1 MNNTITY
8 WKFNSVSRIKIQCCG
23 KMVVNDIKLDKV
35 RTMGN
40 ILNPTKENSFEI
52 LVNFKDKDI
61 FVDKTHF
68 IEKMSTKMNT
78 DKRFIAVTRPR
89 RFGKTVTA
97 HMLLAYYSK
106 EYEGHKIFDELEIAN
121 ISNYTEHL
129 NKYDVIYIDMNF
141 ISSLYKGYLK
151 NNKVSGVETLID
163 YLEYAIIND
172 LRVREDFAEC
182 FNKHEIENT
191 GLLKALSTLRNDL
204 NAQFIFIMDEWDLIY
219 RDYRN
224 DTKLQEDF
232 IELLRGLFKSDGGKA
247 CFALA
252 YLTGILPIKK
262 YNSQSALNNFDEFNM
277 LSSGDLAPYFGF
289 TEEEVADIVKS
300 PDCKVSH
307 QNLKEW
313 YEGYKIKGIDIYN
326 PNSVCKA
333 VSRNECISYWS
344 KTSSNDEVVR
354 LINMDFDGVK
364 KDVMNL
370 IEGARVLFD
379 FSNFQNDM
387 VTIKNKNDVFS
398 LLVCLGYLGCSDIGS
413 DSDYKQA
420 YVPNKEIK
428 QALMG
433 IIKDQEWYE
442 KIENFKRSEGL
453 LKAILELDATTV
465 ATLIQD
471 VHNSPAV
478 ALLDYNDEESLT
490 YCVMTGLLW
499 STLGKYITHREEQA
513 GKGRVDLV
521 YEPAIKGT
529 TPLIL
534 IEFKYDGSAE
544 EAIAQIKKQEYFK
557 RYTGQYRNIIIVG
570 INYSTKTKDHQ
581 CLIEKMD

>member
-8 WKFNSVSRIKIQCCG
+8 RKFNSVSRIKIQCCG

-141 ISSLYKGYLK
+141 ISSLYEGYLK

-172 LRVREDFAEC
+172 LREREDFAEC
-182 FNKHEIENT
+182 FNKHQIENT

-224 DTKLQEDF
+224 ETALQEKF

-247 CFALA
+247 CFALT

-262 YNSQSALNNFDEFNM
+262 YNSQSALNNFKEYNM
-277 LSSGDLAPYFGF
+277 LTPEPFETYFGF
-289 TEEEVADIVKS
+289 TEEEVAEIVKS
-300 PDCKVSH
+300 PDCTLSY
-307 QNLKEW
+307 QELKKW
-313 YEGYKIKGIDIYN
+313 YKGYKLNGIDIYN
-326 PNSVCKA
+326 PNSVVSA
-333 VSRNECISYWS
+333 VSDGKCKSYWS
-344 KTSSNDEVVR
+344 GTSSNEEIVR
-354 LINMDFDGVK
+354 LINMDFDGIK
-364 KDVMNL
+364 EDIINL
-370 IEGARVLFD
+370 IEGDEVT
-379 FSNFQNDM
+379 FSCANFQNDM
-387 VTIKNKNDVFS
+387 VTLKDKNDVFS
-398 LLVCLGYLGCSDIGS
+398 LLVCLGYLGCAET
-413 DSDYKQA
+413 KNQFRKVA
-420 YVPNKEIK
+420 YVPNAEIK
-428 QALMG
+428 AVLLDIVREQN
-433 IIKDQEWYE
+433 WYE
-442 KIENFKRSEGL
+442 RIETIKRSENL
-453 LKAILELDATTV
+453 LKAIKELDGTTV
-465 ATLIQD
+465 ATIIQD
-471 VHNSPAV
+471 IHNSSAV
-478 ALLDYNDEESLT
+478 SLLDYNDEESLT
-490 YCVMTGLLW
+490 YCIMTGLLW
-499 STLGKYITHREEQA
+499 STLDDYSYHREDQA

-521 YEPAIKGT
+521 YEPLT
-529 TPLIL
+529 RRHPLIL

>member
-1 MNNTITY
+1 
-8 WKFNSVSRIKIQCCG
+8 
-23 KMVVNDIKLDKV
+23 
-35 RTMGN
+35 MGN
-40 ILNPTKENSFEI
+40 FLNPDKENSFI
-52 LVNFKDKDI
+52 TLANCKNKYL
-61 FVDKTHF
+61 FVDKTSF
-68 IEKMSTKMNT
+68 IEITNNRLNKDN
-78 DKRFIAVTRPR
+78 RFLAVTRPR

-106 EYEGHKIFDELEIAN
+106 GYAGSKIFDDLHIAN
-121 ISNYTEHL
+121 RVDYLEHL
-129 NKYDVIYIDMNF
+129 NKYDVIYIDMNTIDGLF
-141 ISSLYKGYLK
+141 DNYSNQKK
-151 NNKVSGVETLID
+151 KVEGVNDLVD
-163 YLEYAIIND
+163 YLEYSIINE
-172 LRVREDFAEC
+172 LKLNNEFSEC
-182 FNKHEIENT
+182 LEKHQVENT
-191 GLLKALSTLRNDL
+191 GLLKALSTLRNHL
-204 NAQFIFIMDEWDLIY
+204 NTQFIFIMDEWDLIY

-262 YNSQSALNNFDEFNM
+262 YNSQSTLNNFKEYNM
-277 LSSGDLAPYFGF
+277 LTPEPFETYFGF
-289 TEEEVADIVKS
+289 TEEEVAEIVKS
-300 PDCKVSH
+300 PDCTLSH
-307 QNLKEW
+307 QELKKW
-313 YEGYKIKGIDIYN
+313 YEGYKLNGIDIYN
-326 PNSVCKA
+326 PNSVVSA

-442 KIENFKRSEGL
+442 RIENFKRSECL